1 MHNTRSSSHQSLCL
15 IKINR
20 VTGLF
25 GYRVLL
31 IVRYRDAYLI
41 GALLLCMKKFP
52 DACEFIDWPLLSLVW
67 GQLSFSLHKMLE
79 ANPIHIWKLQTM
91 ADHFQHLSK
100 FFSPF
105 CVFYRPD
112 ENDVI
117 KSFLLN
123 NSSSK
128 TWRMFILHALLK
140 NFKIYLLAK
149 FQPDYV
155 IFVFYRPRRS
165 FTFWSVKSALLIRLT
180 SNFHNLEI
188 LLCLDSPKTF
198 SSKD

>member
-1 MHNTRSSSHQSLCL
+1 MLTKSLKKEKKLYKMHNTRSNSHQSLCL

-20 VTGLF
+20 VPGLF

-31 IVRYRDAYLI
+31 IVRYR
-41 GALLLCMKKFP
+41 

-79 ANPIHIWKLQTM
+79 ANPIHIWKLQVM

-128 TWRMFILHALLK
+128 TWRMFILHSLLK
-140 NFKIYLLAK
+140 YYKIYLLAK

-155 IFVFYRPRRS
+155 IYVY
-165 FTFWSVKSALLIRLT
+165 FTDQDDLSRFGQ
-180 SNFHNLEI
+180 
-188 LLCLDSPKTF
+188 
-198 SSKD
+198 